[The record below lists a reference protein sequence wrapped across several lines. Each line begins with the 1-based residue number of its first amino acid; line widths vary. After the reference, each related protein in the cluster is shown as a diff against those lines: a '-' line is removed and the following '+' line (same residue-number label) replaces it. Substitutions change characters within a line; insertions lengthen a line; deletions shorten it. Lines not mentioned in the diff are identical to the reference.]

1 LYPKADFKQAYKSG
15 GFVELE
21 KNLFMK
27 YYFTSGKKFYVQRV
41 YSKKGLNYADLYDI
55 PEPNESTKIGE
66 AKTQSDGFEPHWMY
80 DPETGE
86 KERAEKPEDHERLKA
101 LGWGHEPPV
110 NEAKIDNYVASLAK
124 KYNALKTID
133 PNSKDWKDLVKQLS
147 NLSDADLKK
156 VVDAKIKWASMMA
169 EPMLK
174 YGKFADKRHGGKIS
188 KALKKG
194 DIDKSDANQI
204 KGNMNP
210 FKGRKK

>member
-1 LYPKADFKQAYKSG
+1 
-15 GFVELE
+15 
-21 KNLFMK
+21 
-27 YYFTSGKKFYVQRV
+27 
-41 YSKKGLNYADLYDI
+41 
-55 PEPNESTKIGE
+55 
-66 AKTQSDGFEPHWMY
+66 MY

-110 NEAKIDNYVASLAK
+110 NEAKIDNYVAALSK
-124 KYNALKTID
+124 KYNTLKTID

-174 YGKFADKRHGGKIS
+174 YGKFADKRHGV
-188 KALKKG
+188 KK
-194 DIDKSDANQI
+194 
-204 KGNMNP
+204 
-210 FKGRKK
+210 

>member
-1 LYPKADFKQAYKSG
+1 
-15 GFVELE
+15 
-21 KNLFMK
+21 
-27 YYFTSGKKFYVQRV
+27 
-41 YSKKGLNYADLYDI
+41 
-55 PEPNESTKIGE
+55 
-66 AKTQSDGFEPHWMY
+66 MY

-86 KERAEKPEDHERLKA
+86 KERAEKPEDHERLKS
-101 LGWGHEPPV
+101 LGWSHEPPV
-110 NEAKIDNYVASLAK
+110 NEAKIDNYVAALAK

>member
-1 LYPKADFKQAYKSG
+1 M
-15 GFVELE
+15 E
-21 KNLFMK
+21 KNLFIQYK
-27 YYFTSGKKFYVQRV
+27 WTRGKNFEVVRV
-41 YSKKGLNYADLYDI
+41 YSKKGLNFGSLYLRY
-55 PEPNESTKIGE
+55 EYESTEIGE
-66 AKTQSDGFEPHWMY
+66 AKSQSDDFKPHWMY
-80 DPETGE
+80 DPKTGE

-110 NEAKIDNYVASLAK
+110 NEAKIDNYVAALAK

-169 EPMLK
+169 EPLLK
-174 YGKFADKRHGGKIS
+174 YGKFADKRHGGIS
-188 KALKKG
+188 RALKKG